1 MKYLKLTSLLSSLVL
16 LSACNQNGN
25 ETTSKGIEEVQQG
38 NVTALLQDLR
48 NRTIELYKWNDTKST
63 HVDFE
68 PLLLKET
75 DSIYAGLDLARHEQ
89 RVAELRETNLF
100 TDHFVEN
107 YDQIARTIDNK
118 LNDKSRVWNVGE
130 LPPFG
135 NGANPWCNCQDNPE
149 KFWENITLKDV
160 KMINENAAFSWSWGG
175 DFDYKVKAI
184 LDHGL
189 WKIDYLEGFDPKTF
203 IASE

>member
-38 NVTALLQDLR
+38 NVTALLEDLR

-89 RVAELRETNLF
+89 RVAELRETNLL
-100 TDHFVEN
+100 
-107 YDQIARTIDNK
+107 QIILSKITI
-118 LNDKSRVWNVGE
+118 R
-130 LPPFG
+130 
-135 NGANPWCNCQDNPE
+135 
-149 KFWENITLKDV
+149 
-160 KMINENAAFSWSWGG
+160 
-175 DFDYKVKAI
+175 
-184 LDHGL
+184 
-189 WKIDYLEGFDPKTF
+189 
-203 IASE
+203 